1 MQLTQKKADQTI
13 NHNVSFISQ
22 FRSFDSILLV
32 FLARHGSWLHM
43 KQIDV
48 QYIKIQFAISA
59 QKNPPTNVI
68 EPIKFPQDLVCKNL
82 LKNHPRLKNKP
93 ER

>member
-1 MQLTQKKADQTI
+1 MQLTQKRADQTI
-13 NHNVSFISQ
+13 NHNVSFISR

-59 QKNPPTNVI
+59 
-68 EPIKFPQDLVCKNL
+68 
-82 LKNHPRLKNKP
+82 
-93 ER
+93 